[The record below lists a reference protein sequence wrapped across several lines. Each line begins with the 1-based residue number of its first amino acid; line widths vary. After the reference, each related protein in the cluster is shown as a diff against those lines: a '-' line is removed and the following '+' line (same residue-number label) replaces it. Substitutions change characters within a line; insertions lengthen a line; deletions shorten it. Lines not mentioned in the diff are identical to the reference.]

1 MIDQINVDLTPII
14 LTPFIDVRSRWLND
28 IDTADGS
35 LLGSMRQGRMIV
47 PAQITLEPNNRI
59 THPSSAFAALLGEC
73 VEVNAFVFGNH
84 FQS

>member
-1 MIDQINVDLTPII
+1 MIDQINVD

-59 THPSSAFAALLGEC
+59 THPSSASTALLGER